1 MTDSQHSRREGDRAG
16 AVESDATAGRVDVGT
31 RIRNDIIQGRI
42 APGAKL
48 REVALAERYAVS
60 RIPIREALRSLEAE
74 GLVESRKYSG
84 SVVAP
89 SPVEDAED
97 LFEIRTVLEAATAK
111 RAAKRAAEFHTGDRP
126 DEQWRALRS
135 EVDDILDAGDI
146 VIGQERYEEL
156 AVLNMRFHFAVAELS
171 GSLSFIS
178 LLRQISGKIEWLYSL
193 NLTRRGPQAWPEHRE
208 IIAAIDAGQ
217 QTEAAEVMARH
228 VRRSRDSYFAMMAER
243 PQR

>member
-1 MTDSQHSRREGDRAG
+1 SGRGLGARPAVMCHPRPGHRAAERRGEPARGPRLRGGEVTMAEPHDNRREAERTDPVGTDSE
-16 AVESDATAGRVDVGT
+16 ATAGRADVGI

-42 APGAKL
+42 APGTKL

-84 SVVAP
+84 SIVAP

-97 LFEIRTVLEAATAK
+97 LFEIRTVLEAATAR
-111 RAAKRAAEFHTGDRP
+111 RAAKRAAELRAELHTGDGP
-126 DEQWRALRS
+126 DEQWRALRR
-135 EVDDILDAGDI
+135 EIDDILDAGDI

-156 AVLNMRFHFAVAELS
+156 AVRNMRFHFAVAELS

-178 LLRQISGKIEWLYSL
+178 LLRQISG
-193 NLTRRGPQAWPEHRE
+193 
-208 IIAAIDAGQ
+208 
-217 QTEAAEVMARH
+217 
-228 VRRSRDSYFAMMAER
+228 
-243 PQR
+243 